1 MPYLKVGEPRLVSI
15 DAVERTSRATVNDT
29 VFYDVKAVFEV
40 DVEGVNV
47 EKALAQTISFEVNY
61 EGGVVS
67 KTEGPVELVSTDYRK
82 DLIYLEPVGNLIART
97 SCVVYRDRKY
107 SDGSVQTDSIYGGPW
122 MMLESSSLV
131 IPFDVGSELGVT
143 YGNVST
149 DYNDSGIYIVSSSIE
164 IPSFNEFSSL
174 ESHNMNRNVPGDY
187 STYLAE
193 ADRSAY
199 NSANPVEGWYYTKVS
214 NQKYGSLLYSG
225 QLICDCMLEAS
236 YYDRFLYVD
245 GKLID
250 FAEFRPS
257 WDDGVFTTSD
267 VSGGKVYTLECK
279 GSYAGQEVHLK
290 TSVTVTAKK
299 Q

>member
-1 MPYLKVGEPRLVSI
+1 MQQNELQ
-15 DAVERTSRATVNDT
+15 N
-29 VFYDVKAVFEV
+29 V
-40 DVEGVNV
+40 D
-47 EKALAQTISFEVNY
+47 ISFVLTKPYIENN
-61 EGGVVS
+61 VVS
-67 KTEGPVELVSTDYRK
+67 YEYFDLV
-82 DLIYLEPVGNLIART
+82 V
-97 SCVVYRDRKY
+97 
-107 SDGSVQTDSIYGGPW
+107 
-122 MMLESSSLV
+122 SSSFV
-131 IPFDVGSELGVT
+131 VEIT

-149 DYNDSGIYIVSSSIE
+149 DYNNSGIYIVSSSIE

-174 ESHNMNRNVPGDY
+174 ESQDMNRNVPGDY

-214 NQKYGSLLYSG
+214 NQKYGNLLYSG
-225 QLICDCMLEAS
+225 QLICQCMIEAA

-245 GKLID
+245 GNLID

-299 Q
+299 